1 MNNKIKGGHAM
12 KRMSFTLISLLLL
25 CSILLN
31 TAGCA
36 MKVRATDLMDGVTP
50 RKMNESVDLLGKNT
64 DVTDFAIRLFKSTS
78 EGEKNTLISPL
89 SVLCALAMTA
99 NGAKGE
105 TREQMESVLGMS
117 AEELNVYLYA
127 YMSAL
132 SQDKKYQLHIAN
144 SVWFAENRNFSVN
157 QQFLQMNADYH
168 GADIYETPF
177 DKRTLKDINRW
188 VKNETDGMIPEIL
201 DRISDNAVMYLIN
214 ALAFEAEWDT
224 VYEKNQVRDG
234 TFTREDGT
242 KQIVKMMYDSGYFKY
257 LEDEKATGFVRY
269 YRDNKYA
276 FVALLP
282 NEGVSV
288 SEYVDSLDG
297 AKLNELLAGAKSENI
312 KTAIPKFETE
322 YSAEMSEILKS
333 MGMPL
338 AFDPDY
344 ADFSGLG
351 TSVDDNIYIDRVI
364 HEAFIQVG
372 EKGTKA
378 GAATVIEMTNKSSV
392 DGDKQIYLDRPF
404 VYMLIDCEN
413 NIPFFIGTMMDVNQ

>member
-1 MNNKIKGGHAM
+1 M
-12 KRMSFTLISLLLL
+12 T
-25 CSILLN
+25 
-31 TAGCA
+31 
-36 MKVRATDLMDGVTP
+36 GVQT
-50 RKMNESVDLLGKNT
+50 
-64 DVTDFAIRLFKSTS
+64 
-78 EGEKNTLISPL
+78 
-89 SVLCALAMTA
+89 CALP
-99 NGAKGE
+99 
-105 TREQMESVLGMS
+105 
-117 AEELNVYLYA
+117 
-127 YMSAL
+127 
-132 SQDKKYQLHIAN
+132 IC
-144 SVWFAENRNFSVN
+144 
-157 QQFLQMNADYH
+157 
-168 GADIYETPF
+168 
-177 DKRTLKDINRW
+177 
-188 VKNETDGMIPEIL
+188 
-201 DRISDNAVMYLIN
+201 
-214 ALAFEAEWDT
+214 
-224 VYEKNQVRDG
+224 
-234 TFTREDGT
+234 T